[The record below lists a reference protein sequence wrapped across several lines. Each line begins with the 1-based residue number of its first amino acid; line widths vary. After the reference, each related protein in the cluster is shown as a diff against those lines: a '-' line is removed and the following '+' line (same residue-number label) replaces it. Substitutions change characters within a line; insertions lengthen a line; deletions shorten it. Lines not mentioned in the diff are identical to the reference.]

1 MKEYK
6 ILKSEISWKDNIQNF
21 EDLLNTHARQGW
33 EVKDIDLIGGSA
45 SQFIALL
52 EKQK

>member
-6 ILKSEISWKDNIQNF
+6 VIKTDVTWKDNIQNF
-21 EDLLNTHARQGW
+21 EDLLNTYARQGW
-33 EVKDIDLIGGSA
+33 EVKDVELVGGSSSHYVA
-45 SQFIALL
+45 IL